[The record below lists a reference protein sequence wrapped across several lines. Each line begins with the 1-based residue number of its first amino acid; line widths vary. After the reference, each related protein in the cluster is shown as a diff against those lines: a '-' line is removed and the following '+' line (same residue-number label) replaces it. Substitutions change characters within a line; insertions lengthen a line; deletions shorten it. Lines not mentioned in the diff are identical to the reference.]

1 MVLGTKPFR
10 PKVVRIT
17 VEMEYPDGTKKT
29 IEVDP
34 SQYTAMFWNDS
45 SVLDILG
52 GFYDRQPSKMT
63 RLECERH
70 FGPDRAAAVLGP
82 AQDLKIDRAAVE
94 RLWNAA
100 DSNGEQVAVMFKTHV
115 CIPGG

>member
-1 MVLGTKPFR
+1 MAAGKPFR
-10 PKVVRIT
+10 PSVKRIT
-17 VEMEYPDGTKKT
+17 VEVEYPDGTTKT

-34 SQYTAMFWNDS
+34 SQCTAMFWDDA

-52 GFYDRQPSKMT
+52 GFYDRRPSKMT
-63 RLECERH
+63 RAECEQH

-94 RLWNAA
+94 RLWNATDA
-100 DSNGEQVAVMFKTHV
+100 NGEQVAVMFKQHK
-115 CIPGG
+115 CIPGA